1 MTSRIVRTGGAV
13 RIAVDAPSVTVGET
27 TTLPVGSPATVT
39 NIGTDND
46 LILAFGIPRGSPGS
60 AGGGDMYKS
69 DNLSGL
75 TDYNSARGNL
85 GLGSLATLSSVND
98 ANWSGADLSVA
109 NGGTGSSTA
118 AAARIALGAAAGTG
132 TANGT
137 NTGDQTIAL
146 TGDVTGSGTGS
157 FAATLAATGVTAG
170 SYTNANITVDA
181 KGRVTAVAN
190 GAAGG
195 SGTVTSFSFVNG
207 AGITG
212 TVTNAST
219 TPSLSLTLG
228 AITPSSVAATGTVS
242 GSNLSGTNTGDQTS
256 VTGNAGTATKLATA
270 RTINGVS
277 FDGTTNITVSAVDT
291 VTPRLALT
299 HLPLTVNFTAAA
311 DAYIPARVA
320 QTISQGNAPIGTGTL
335 AYAKSTAAA
344 PSTFTTTTL
353 PATLEAGAW
362 LKVTASAVTGFV
374 AADLYRSA

>member
-1 MTSRIVRTGGAV
+1 MARVIQAGSSVRV
-13 RIAVDAPSVTVGET
+13 AVDPPSVTIGST
-27 TTLPVGSPATVT
+27 TTLPVGQNAYVT

-75 TDYNSARGNL
+75 TDYNAARSNL
-85 GLGSLATLSSVND
+85 GLGSLAALSSVND
-98 ANWSGADLSVA
+98 ANWSGADLSIA

-157 FAATLAATGVTAG
+157 FAATLAATGVAAG

-181 KGRVTAVAN
+181 KGRVTAAAN
-190 GAAGG
+190 GASGG
-195 SGTVTSFSFVNG
+195 GGAGTVTSFSFTNG

-228 AITPSSVAATGTVS
+228 AITPTSVAATGAVS

-277 FDGTTNITVSAVDT
+277 FDGTANITVSAVDT
-291 VTPRLALT
+291 VTPRLALDQ
-299 HLPLTVNFTAAA
+299 LDYPFNFSAAGSLNI
-311 DAYIPARVA
+311 YTR
-320 QTISQGNAPIGTGTL
+320 TGMTL
-335 AYAKSTAAA
+335 ALGATLGTPGVSYTKTTGGTTTTVTLPVVLAAGDWFTVTSTAA
-344 PSTFTTTTL
+344 
-353 PATLEAGAW
+353 GA
-362 LKVTASAVTGFV
+362 VS
-374 AADLYRSA
+374 LYRTS